1 MLWLV
6 ILTVAKHGAELG
18 ADPTAWGASFADAL
32 IQPNPNLWFIYVL
45 PLFFVA
51 TKLARAIG
59 LPGWA
64 LWLAAVALQTVPLHT
79 GWEAIDDYGA
89 RYYVFF
95 LTGYLLAPH
104 VFTLAAWA
112 REHVPEAAI
121 GLAGW
126 FSFNAAIAFA
136 ASPVA
141 GYAKVA
147 DVPGVRIAV
156 GLVGAMAVITA
167 ASLPSRMN
175 WAGYLRYAGRN
186 SIVLYVSFVLP
197 MAATRLLL
205 LKSGLVSDIGV
216 VSLIVTVVAV
226 AVPLALHWA
235 VRGTW
240 ARFLY
245 ERPAA
250 LKFERRRADRS
261 PAQAAAMAA

>member
-1 MLWLV
+1 M
-6 ILTVAKHGAELG
+6 
-18 ADPTAWGASFADAL
+18 
-32 IQPNPNLWFIYVL
+32 
-45 PLFFVA
+45 
-51 TKLARAIG
+51 
-59 LPGWA
+59 
-64 LWLAAVALQTVPLHT
+64 
-79 GWEAIDDYGA
+79 DDYGA

-104 VFTLAAWA
+104 VFKLAAWA
-112 REHVPEAAI
+112 REHVAEAAI

-147 DVPGVRIAV
+147 DVRGVRIAV
-156 GLVGAMAVITA
+156 GLIGAMAVITA
-167 ASLPSRMN
+167 ASLLSRMN

-197 MAATRLLL
+197 MAATRIVL
-205 LKSGLVSDIGV
+205 LKSGLVSDVDV
-216 VSLIVTVVAV
+216 VSLIVTAVAV
-226 AVPLALHWA
+226 AVPLALHRA

-245 ERPAA
+245 ERPEA
-250 LKFERRRADRS
+250 LKFERWKRDRALGT
-261 PAQAAAMAA
+261 AATIAA